1 MSKRKADASHPPF
14 DKNCPKCLSEVPG
27 SKTYRGKH
35 ICSRTKGG
43 GALVASAPPGSE
55 DGSEDGGDGLS
66 PEEVEA
72 RRVLSALDQ
81 EMVDIEASKASK
93 IARVDDLKT
102 EIGAALEEMAKIF
115 QRLKN
120 KDEVDSQLREI
131 LPTMINMLLNQIQ
144 SARKQRR

>member
-1 MSKRKADASHPPF
+1 
-14 DKNCPKCLSEVPG
+14 
-27 SKTYRGKH
+27 
-35 ICSRTKGG
+35 
-43 GALVASAPPGSE
+43 
-55 DGSEDGGDGLS
+55 
-66 PEEVEA
+66 
-72 RRVLSALDQ
+72 
-81 EMVDIEASKASK
+81 MVDIEASKASK